1 VSGDD
6 QGKTFGVEQQSVS
19 TIETLTLGEHRRRSV
34 GHSVPSN
41 PMLMNFSS
49 SSSSNSN
56 NNTSTDKIKQTK
68 KDKINHE
75 KNLKKKQKKNDYK
88 KENETKRKKKERKI
102 CISYS
107 MQNLLMFL
115 FVFRWSCEYRSAH
128 VPLGRTWR
136 SNQSSWSWL
145 RSRRVMI
152 AIPRVF

>member
-75 KNLKKKQKKNDYK
+75 KNL
-88 KENETKRKKKERKI
+88 
-102 CISYS
+102 
-107 MQNLLMFL
+107 
-115 FVFRWSCEYRSAH
+115 
-128 VPLGRTWR
+128 
-136 SNQSSWSWL
+136 
-145 RSRRVMI
+145 
-152 AIPRVF
+152 